1 MVEPFADHDTGQG
14 GAGKRPAPTIEG
26 TATEVSVE
34 TPADQAA
41 AAEAAAVGEEH
52 DEPEEVAATESEVEP
67 EPRAVHVNEEPEPA
81 ERRVSPPPAATMS
94 EMKSFVTHLAA
105 GLLGGLIGVIALA
118 FAWHLI
124 PAGKDESAAE
134 LGKIKERVAKLEATT
149 EPTHDT
155 EANAHHDGPIKTL

>member
-1 MVEPFADHDTGQG
+1 MVEPFGDHDTGQG

-26 TATEVSVE
+26 TATEVSIE

-41 AAEAAAVGEEH
+41 AAEAAAAREDGER
-52 DEPEEVAATESEVEP
+52 DEPEEEAALESEGRSESP
-67 EPRAVHVNEEPEPA
+67 AAHADEEPQPA
-81 ERRVSPPPAATMS
+81 ERKSPPPPAATMS

-124 PAGKDESAAE
+124 PAGKDEIRGRA
-134 LGKIKERVAKLEATT
+134 RQ
-149 EPTHDT
+149 DQR
-155 EANAHHDGPIKTL
+155 AHRQARSGAGAYT